1 MKKIFI
7 YYSLSGNGDFVA
19 SYLKEKGF
27 DIRKVI
33 SSDKMPQNT
42 FLRIMTGGFLAGIGH
57 KSKLINFDNDIRDYD
72 EIIIGSPI
80 WNGRLSCPINSVL
93 DNLDLNNKRLTF
105 ILYSG
110 SGEAPKVNEKL
121 SQKFPQSKI
130 IHLKEPK
137 SNIENMK
144 TIFNEEDI

>member
-1 MKKIFI
+1 
-7 YYSLSGNGDFVA
+7 
-19 SYLKEKGF
+19 
-27 DIRKVI
+27 
-33 SSDKMPQNT
+33 
-42 FLRIMTGGFLAGIGH
+42 MTGGFLAGIGH